1 MEVSKRG
8 YGSYV
13 TVLKL
18 FRLTKFL
25 PKISNSARVA
35 AAGVSTAGVSNPSHL
50 AAAEVSA
57 SDCAARLSER
67 LINLLASGA
76 TTGS

>member
-1 MEVSKRG
+1 MGVSEHG
-8 YGSYV
+8 YGSDV
-13 TVLKL
+13 TVLKF

-25 PKISNSARVA
+25 PKISNSARLA
-35 AAGVSTAGVSNPSHL
+35 AAGVSTAGVSNQSRL

-57 SDCAARLSER
+57 SNCAARLSER